1 MYKKLPSSQPDDK
14 ESHPLVRKVP
24 VSNSM
29 LTLVKRRDVWFP
41 FLLCTV
47 NLVGQ
52 QAGGLKILQGYQVSI
67 FNDVYRSSQQRN
79 PLFGSSFDYWAS
91 VWICFVRFFA
101 ALLSAKFINKFR
113 RRTIYLLTASISV
126 LIQITLVFVI
136 FTDSSPRHPWL
147 PILVISLLVFFV
159 QIGPESFPNLI
170 CSEVF
175 PSEVRSNG
183 KGIMRAIS
191 SVFSFLSLAL
201 FPTVKE
207 AIGLDFT
214 FLVLSATLFLCIP
227 VMFLFMPEAKDLNL
241 NYVSQFY
248 FPISNVSYVDLA
260 VNNVPGSLLFKERIE
275 NRILMIRN
283 SLGLNVFPVI
293 AGGRI
298 LLAEGLLRI
307 QGGGFW
313 PVWTRKTHV
322 FLFNDVLMLATIVTP
337 NIVNI
342 QLKMIPLNNIKLED
356 KSSSNSWTILHP
368 DHDTVE
374 LEACSTEE
382 KVWWIRHITAQLV
395 KLNQEID
402 IPAIQEEIEDGR

>member
-1 MYKKLPSSQPDDK
+1 
-14 ESHPLVRKVP
+14 
-24 VSNSM
+24 M

-67 FNDVYRSSQQRN
+67 FNDVYRSSQQGI
-79 PLFGSSFDYWAS
+79 PLFGPSFDYWAS
-91 VWICFVRFFA
+91 VWICLVHFFA
-101 ALLSAKFINKFR
+101 ALLAAKFINKFR
-113 RRTIYLLTASISV
+113 RRTIYLFTASISV

-136 FTDSSPRHPWL
+136 FTDMSPTHPWL
-147 PILVISLLVFFV
+147 PILVISLHVFFV

-191 SVFSFLSLAL
+191 SVFSFLALAL

-214 FLVLSATLFLCIP
+214 FLALSATLFLCIP

-248 FPISNVSYVDLA
+248 FSISNVSYVDLA

-293 AGGRI
+293 AEGRI

-313 PVWTRKTHV
+313 PVWTRKRHV

-342 QLKMIPLNNIKLED
+342 QLKVIPLNNIKLED

-374 LEACSTEE
+374 LEACSNEE
-382 KVWWIRHITAQLV
+382 KVWWIRHIRAQLV
-395 KLNQEID
+395 KLNQDID